1 MVLVGSGPEMSVE
14 CRLVWIWGH
23 GHCQA
28 GDNETSKQE
37 RVNPRHH
44 PGYLYT
50 VRISPGPNAK
60 QTPQLRA
67 SQGLGNA
74 NRCCPELP
82 GNFSAVEIGHRLIP
96 GVFSSLAFHQ
106 STEVYIYIS
115 HFDTSLAK
123 VVNAVKSHPIRTP
136 SWGTSWYWPLL
147 WKMWVKYADAIASV
161 GEWRILFSKILIP
174 CHIRRR
180 KRHLY
185 LQWTLRILI
194 STDDK

>member
-106 STEVYIYIS
+106 STEVYIYLSLRYVPCQSSQCCKIS
-115 HFDTSLAK
+115 SHTYSFMRHFL
-123 VVNAVKSHPIRTP
+123 ILTP
-136 SWGTSWYWPLL
+136 ALENVSEVCGCYCFSW
-147 WKMWVKYADAIASV
+147 WVKD
-161 GEWRILFSKILIP
+161 P
-174 CHIRRR
+174 
-180 KRHLY
+180 
-185 LQWTLRILI
+185 LQ
-194 STDDK
+194 